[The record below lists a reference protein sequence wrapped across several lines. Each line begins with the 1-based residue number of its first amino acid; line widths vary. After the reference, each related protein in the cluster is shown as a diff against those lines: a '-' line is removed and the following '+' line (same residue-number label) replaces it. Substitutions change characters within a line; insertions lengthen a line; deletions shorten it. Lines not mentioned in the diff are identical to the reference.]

1 LSADAKLIFKPVL
14 EAMYVHGLSD
24 RMTPAF
30 RAKLTSLGINLDK
43 LLPGYAYEVWERSL
57 LEAVQLFPELDA
69 KAALTELGR
78 RMCVATIEHIPGAST
93 LMPMLRV
100 LGITR
105 AIKRALKR
113 GTSENFN
120 QVTFGAETPKSL
132 EVHMSFVGAIPDF
145 AKGTQLGL
153 VPYFGAKEP
162 ACSITKVDGQ
172 AATFLLTWT

>member
-1 LSADAKLIFKPVL
+1 MSAVAKLIFKPVL

-57 LEAVQLFPELDA
+57 LEAVHLFPELDA

-105 AIKRALKR
+105 AIKRALKL
-113 GTSENFN
+113 GAAENFN
-120 QVTFGAETPKSL
+120 QVTYGAETPKSL
-132 EVHMSFVGAIPDF
+132 EVKMTFVGTIPDF
-145 AKGTQLGL
+145 VKGSQLGL
-153 VPYFGAKEP
+153 LPFFGAKNG
-162 ACSITKVDGQ
+162 ACRITHVEGP
-172 AATFLLTWT
+172 AATYVLTWD